1 MKFLANENFPLSSIK
16 ILKEAGFD
24 IIGVGIEFQG
34 VSDDEVI
41 SLSKSENRTILT
53 FDRDYGELIFRKGLR
68 PNAGVIYLRW
78 DSFHPNDPGK
88 YLVELIRSETVQFE
102 KMLTVIGEK
111 TIRQRRI
118 E

>member
-1 MKFLANENFPLSSIK
+1 MKFLANEIFPLSSIR
-16 ILKEAGFD
+16 ILKEAGSD

-34 VSDDEVI
+34 VSDEEVI
-41 SLSKSENRTILT
+41 GHATSENRTILT
-53 FDRDYGELIFRKGLR
+53 FDRDYGELIFQKGLR
-68 PNAGVIYLRW
+68 PNAGVIFLRW
-78 DSFHPNDPGK
+78 DSFHPDDPGK
-88 YLVELIRSETVQFE
+88 YLVELIRSKTIQFE